1 MKRIFLFF
9 LLYSN
14 AIIFAQSKPDYEIG
28 ILIDNLSAEVIPII
42 EELKNEI
49 EIVIGEDANIEF
61 TPFNDRSNNFEIGKV
76 RSNYQTL
83 LNGETDII
91 LAFGALSNKI
101 ITEQAEHK
109 KPTILFGA
117 VNIDI
122 IDIQNR
128 NNTSGINNLNYLIAS
143 QSYSRDLNS
152 LKSLSNFKK
161 VAVFIEDF
169 SPDLVS
175 IGKTLDQEIA
185 SLNATSKLVLYKDVN
200 DIINGIGA
208 DIDAVYLAGGFFLND
223 EDIKKLSK
231 VLIEKKIPSFTASNV
246 EDVVAGIMAT
256 NQSEE
261 NLSRFFRR
269 IALNV
274 ESIIN
279 KVNPADLPVYIDYNS
294 KLTVNYNT
302 AEQIGVPIKYS
313 LIATTNFVGDYNNKL
328 SKRKYN
334 LLDVIDE
341 TLKNNLNLKSERKI
355 IDLKTQDVKDAKSNY
370 YPEITASATGSYLD
384 PKVAEISGGQNPEY
398 KTSGN
403 IRLTQTLFSEAAN
416 ANITIQENLKK
427 AEQENF
433 NKTQLDAILN
443 ASTAYFNAL
452 ILKANTKI
460 QSQNL
465 EVTKRNLE
473 IAQQNYEAGQSGKMD
488 VLRFKSEQAQ
498 NTQAFVEAIN
508 QLEQSFFSLN
518 TLLNNKIDFEIDV
531 DDAELSKGIFKNYN
545 YKQLGELIDDPSL
558 RKDFVAFLVE
568 EAKSNAPELAA
579 LNYNLKATERTIKL
593 NGSGR
598 LIPTLALQGQYNR
611 DFNQW
616 GKGSNP
622 PPILDDNY
630 NIGLNLS
637 LPIFQQNKQN
647 INKQIANIQQ
657 EQLNI
662 NKDNIE
668 LNIERNINEAVLQI
682 INEITNIELSKIS
695 EETARETLD
704 LVQSSYSNGA
714 VPITQLIDSQRNY
727 LQAQLSRANA
737 TYNYLLSSMELER
750 YLGRYF
756 LLNTESQNQDF
767 IQRFNAFVLSQN

>member
-1 MKRIFLFF
+1 
-9 LLYSN
+9 
-14 AIIFAQSKPDYEIG
+14 
-28 ILIDNLSAEVIPII
+28 
-42 EELKNEI
+42 
-49 EIVIGEDANIEF
+49 
-61 TPFNDRSNNFEIGKV
+61 
-76 RSNYQTL
+76 
-83 LNGETDII
+83 
-91 LAFGALSNKI
+91 
-101 ITEQAEHK
+101 
-109 KPTILFGA
+109 
-117 VNIDI
+117 
-122 IDIQNR
+122 
-128 NNTSGINNLNYLIAS
+128 
-143 QSYSRDLNS
+143 
-152 LKSLSNFKK
+152 
-161 VAVFIEDF
+161 
-169 SPDLVS
+169 
-175 IGKTLDQEIA
+175 
-185 SLNATSKLVLYKDVN
+185 
-200 DIINGIGA
+200 
-208 DIDAVYLAGGFFLND
+208 
-223 EDIKKLSK
+223 
-231 VLIEKKIPSFTASNV
+231 
-246 EDVVAGIMAT
+246 
-256 NQSEE
+256 
-261 NLSRFFRR
+261 
-269 IALNV
+269 
-274 ESIIN
+274 
-279 KVNPADLPVYIDYNS
+279 
-294 KLTVNYNT
+294 
-302 AEQIGVPIKYS
+302 
-313 LIATTNFVGDYNNKL
+313 
-328 SKRKYN
+328 
-334 LLDVIDE
+334 
-341 TLKNNLNLKSERKI
+341 
-355 IDLKTQDVKDAKSNY
+355 
-370 YPEITASATGSYLD
+370 LD